1 MTTTSTASTDVSSPA
16 GASSG
21 AAALQRTP
29 LHDLHLELGAKM
41 VPFAGY
47 EMPVNYPAGIM
58 AEHLHCRSAA
68 GLFDVSHMGQIRL
81 VAESHDAVAAALERL
96 CPADFLG
103 LQTGR
108 QRYSFFT
115 DNQGGIL
122 DDLMVSRLQD
132 ARHGDHLFMVV
143 NAACKAQDLSHLQA
157 NLNHRCEITE
167 LADRA
172 LLALQGPAAGEVLA
186 RLAPESGAMTFMT
199 ARVLT
204 IAGIDC
210 IVTRSGYT
218 GEDGFEIS
226 VSNASATDLA
236 RRLLAEAEVKPIGLG
251 ARDSLRLEAGLCLY
265 GNDITPQTTP
275 VEADLSWAIG
285 KRRREQGGFPG
296 SGVLQRQWKDG
307 VARKRVGIQPDGK
320 APARAHTEIADAA
333 GQVIGEITSGGFG
346 PSVNAPV
353 AMGYV
358 AASHAAPGT
367 RLNLLVRGKA
377 LPASVVALPFVP
389 HRYRRG

>member
-1 MTTTSTASTDVSSPA
+1 
-16 GASSG
+16 
-21 AAALQRTP
+21 
-29 LHDLHLELGAKM
+29 
-41 VPFAGY
+41 
-47 EMPVNYPAGIM
+47 VNYPSGII
-58 AEHLHCRSAA
+58 AEHLHCRAAA
-68 GLFDVSHMGQIRL
+68 GLFDVSHMGQVRL
-81 VAESHDAVAAALERL
+81 TGESYDGIAAALERL
-96 CPADFLG
+96 CPGDFLG
-103 LQTGR
+103 LQRGR

-115 DNQGGIL
+115 DNHGGIL

-132 ARHGDHLFMVV
+132 AKHGDHLFMVV
-143 NAACKAQDLSHLQA
+143 NAACKTQDLSHLQA
-157 NLNHRCEITE
+157 NLNHRCEIAE
-167 LADRA
+167 LSDRA

-186 RLAPESGAMTFMT
+186 RLAPDSAAMTFMS
-199 ARVLT
+199 AQSLS

-226 VSNASATDLA
+226 VPNRAAVDLA
-236 RRLLAEAEVKPIGLG
+236 RRLLAEAEVKPVGLG

-265 GNDITPQTTP
+265 GNDITTETTP

-296 SGVLQRQWKDG
+296 SGLLQRQWQEG
-307 VARKRVGIQPDGK
+307 VARKRVGILPEGK
-320 APARAHTEIADAA
+320 APARAHTEIVDEA

-346 PSVNAPV
+346 PSINAPI

-358 AASHAAPGT
+358 ATSHAAPGT
-367 RLNLLVRGKA
+367 KLNLLVRGKM
-377 LPASVVALPFVP
+377 LPANVVALPFVP